1 MQVILTEEEY
11 TKLKNQAS
19 INSTILLNDFYK
31 DQYHILQR
39 ELLKTTKAS
48 QELNDKYTKLL
59 VFGVTVNN
67 EKLKGPK

>member
-1 MQVILTEEEY
+1 MQVLLTEEEY

-31 DQYHILQR
+31 DQYHILQ
-39 ELLKTTKAS
+39 EKLLKITKAH

-59 VFGVTVNN
+59 VFGIAVNN
-67 EKLKGPK
+67 ERLKGK